1 MKTDIKIEG
10 GAAVERMFKILPS
23 RLQKKVLR
31 SAIAAGASPVS
42 KAAKGF
48 APVETGALKRSI
60 GIKTKTYSSG
70 TVIAV
75 IGVRRGV
82 KFQSVD
88 RHGRK
93 RIPMFYQHLVHGGT
107 QQHPLDVGVT
117 MRDLAK
123 GKKRLITRMHPGA
136 KANPFLTK
144 AWNASKTK
152 SVAAI
157 NRVVAAKTTQE
168 LQKLAK

>member
-1 MKTDIKIEG
+1 
-10 GAAVERMFKILPS
+10 MFKILPS

-70 TVIAV
+70 TVISLV
-75 IGVRRGV
+75 GVRRGV
-82 KFQSVD
+82 KFNAID
-88 RHGRK
+88 RHGRE

-107 QQHPLDVGVT
+107 RTHPLDKGVT
-117 MRDLAK
+117 MRDLAR
-123 GKKRLITRMHPGA
+123 GKKRAVTRMHPGA

-144 AWNASKTK
+144 AWNAAKTR
-152 SVAAI
+152 SIAAI
-157 NRVVAAKTTQE
+157 NRVVATKTTQE